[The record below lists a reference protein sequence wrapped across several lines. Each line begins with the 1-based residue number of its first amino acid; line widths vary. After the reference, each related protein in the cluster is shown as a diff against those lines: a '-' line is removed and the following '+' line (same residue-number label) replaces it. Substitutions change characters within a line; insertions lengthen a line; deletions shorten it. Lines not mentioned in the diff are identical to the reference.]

1 MYDHSKGPTV
11 TPQETIQAAAAEARA
26 DAFRDYFNDK
36 DVSTAFSAIDRVA
49 AHVAAV
55 LEAQR

>member
-1 MYDHSKGPTV
+1 LKGPTV
-11 TPQETIQAAAAEARA
+11 TPQETIQAAADEARA
-26 DAFRDYFNDK
+26 DAFRDYPDAE
-36 DVSTAFSAIDRVA
+36 DVHVAFSAIDRVA

>member
-1 MYDHSKGPTV
+1 V
-11 TPQETIQAAAAEARA
+11 TTAETIQAAAEQARA
-26 DAFRDYFNDK
+26 DAFRDYPDAEGAH
-36 DVSTAFSAIDRVA
+36 VAFSAIDRVA

>member
-1 MYDHSKGPTV
+1 M
-11 TPQETIQAAAAEARA
+11 TPAETIQAAAAEARA
-26 DAFRDYFNDK
+26 DAFREYPDAEG
-36 DVSTAFSAIDRVA
+36 VRVAFSAIDRVA

>member
-11 TPQETIQAAAAEARA
+11 TPAETIQAAAEQARA
-26 DAFRDYFNDK
+26 DAFRDYSDPE
-36 DVSTAFSAIDRVA
+36 DAHVAFSAIDRVA

-55 LEAQR
+55 LEAQ